1 MDLKPLLDTIS
12 NDYLLMA
19 HTLHDAVSSVTGDF
33 IMAALCKM
41 LSFLHFGREQVRPH
55 QSHQ

>member
-41 LSFLHFGREQVRPH
+41 LSFLHFWR
-55 QSHQ
+55 